1 MIELPFPPAAL
12 SGHNTGHWNEKAKTI
27 AQYREWARIA
37 TLAAKP
43 DIPATGD
50 IVVSMLFIP
59 PDNRGDR
66 VNFPIRA
73 KPIFDGIADALKVND
88 SRFLP
93 RFLFGK
99 PEKRSRVEVRF
110 G

>member
-12 SGHNTGHWNEKAKTI
+12 SGHNTGHWNAKAKTI
-27 AQYREWARIA
+27 AQYRDWARIA

-43 DIPATGD
+43 DIPETGD
-50 IVVSMLFIP
+50 ILVFMTFVP
-59 PDNRGDR
+59 PDNKGDR

-73 KPIFDGIADALKVND
+73 KPIWDGIADALEVND
-88 SRFLP
+88 KRFLP
-93 RFLFGK
+93 RFLFALPQK
-99 PEKRSRVEVRF
+99 PGRVEIRF